1 MAGSSDKGGLSAAR
15 DEVKFLR
22 RAAGLDEETGQSQ
35 PSALSDSSARG
46 AEETARMSDASAQA
60 EQFSDGFKSEDKR
73 KIGNAGEG
81 GGTLTAEKPSTT
93 LRKRVA
99 STAAGAAKSAAKGT
113 LRGAA
118 RRAAEGAGPD
128 GAGDLA
134 NEAGTFVSSAA
145 KRGGS
150 TLVAAASG
158 KVTLTPKGAA
168 KGLAGG
174 SLRAAAA
181 ASDNDGLMAGAKVL
195 DLTST
200 TKRRAR
206 ALSHGA
212 RWLIGGDEAVAAHA
226 QAKAEEAAA
235 KEAVKKGYAKR
246 LSASLAKL
254 RDLGGVVHGQGAVEL
269 VKSLVRGA
277 AQAIAAVISSLLA
290 MVGSA
295 IFSALLPVLIIIV
308 VVVVL
313 ICALGGQAA
322 ADEVKKGGGNSEI
335 YVQKAEEFCA
345 DDSIGYSQANRNHN
359 PDMDCS
365 SFVWYS
371 MVESGYLGADA
382 LGGSAFTTYN
392 EVGLLENNGFTDVT
406 DSVNIESG
414 EGLERGDILWRQ
426 EHTEIFVGDGQKC
439 GAHSDRG
446 YPAGGDQTGTEV
458 SVGPYAGGWEKVLR
472 PPAGGGAG
480 DIEVPDGLGDVYT
493 WEYPIDSP
501 KWAGYCVEMRHK
513 WEEAGRQSS
522 DSIPTIDGRY
532 LIACTST
539 FGQVGDK
546 IDFYLDDG
554 TVIPCIMFDTKN
566 QNDAGCT
573 QWGHDDGHC
582 VLEFMVMSDHP
593 SGNPGSTY
601 WMSQLHG
608 RRVASATNLGESI
621 L

>member
-1 MAGSSDKGGLSAAR
+1 MAGASDKGGLSTAR
-15 DEVKFLR
+15 DEVKFARR
-22 RAAGLDEETGQSQ
+22 RAGVDEETGQG
-35 PSALSDSSARG
+35 PRSALSDSSARG
-46 AEETARMSDASAQA
+46 AEETARMSDAKAQEA
-60 EQFSDGFKSEDKR
+60 SFGEGFSSEDKR
-73 KIGNAGEG
+73 KIGSAGEA
-81 GGTLTAEKPSTT
+81 GGTLAAEKLSTS

-99 STAAGAAKSAAKGT
+99 VTAGRAAKSAAKGT
-113 LRGAA
+113 LKGAA
-118 RRAAEGAGPD
+118 RRAAAGVGPE

-134 NEAGTFVSSAA
+134 NEAGTFVKSAA
-145 KRGGS
+145 RRGGS
-150 TLVAAASG
+150 TLIAAARG

-168 KGLAGG
+168 KGLAAGG
-174 SLRAAAA
+174 LRTAAD
-181 ASDNDGLMAGAKVL
+181 ASDNEGLAAGAKVL

-200 TKRRAR
+200 AKRRAR

-226 QAKAEEAAA
+226 QAKAAKAAA

-254 RDLGGVVHGQGAVEL
+254 RNLGGVVHGQGAAEL
-269 VKSLVRGA
+269 VKSLVRSA
-277 AQAIAAVISSLLA
+277 AHAIAAVVSSLLA

-295 IFSALLPVLIIIV
+295 IFSALLPVLIIVV

-566 QNDAGCT
+566 QNDPGCT